1 MSSYGNIEIDDLG
14 NNMYLVKN
22 IHTSKYVK
30 LGTRETKY
38 LTHLIG
44 DKGNLDIE
52 AAETGLNEEERN
64 YLNGKFLE
72 WGFLSDGNDQDSKAG
87 SPGKR
92 FKNFVKNNDLTNITV
107 ASLNPDMFLD
117 KCMPVIKA
125 LLSPVAM
132 IIYFLLFL
140 LGWKALSMNYYLMN
154 DVAFKGISIR
164 NAIIIYIMQVIT
176 IGFHE
181 LGHAIT
187 CKYYGGK
194 VRKMGIKL
202 FFLLPAM
209 YCDISEIYTF
219 KSRKKKMLVSFAGV
233 LVNFVAANIALI
245 IYALLNYFHGIN
257 SAVLA
262 IYYFVNIGLGIFNLI
277 PFVKLDGYWILSG
290 FANITNFMDKSIN
303 LLLKLIVSPKEF
315 AALEINNTRKFVMV
329 LYGLCVCAVKPAFWA
344 YSLYII
350 NRYLSMVLGQKTIYL
365 IIFIAVYILFT
376 IFKDAIKRFKDVIS
390 GTANT
395 MP

>member
-1 MSSYGNIEIDDLG
+1 MSSFGNIEIDTLE

-22 IHTSKYVK
+22 INTSKYVK
-30 LGTRETKY
+30 LGTKETKY

-44 DKGNLDIE
+44 DKGDLNIE
-52 AAETGLNEEERN
+52 AAEELNEEERN
-64 YLNGKFLE
+64 YLHGKFLE
-72 WGFLSDGNDQDSKAG
+72 WGFISDGSSQELKADSLG
-87 SPGKR
+87 RR
-92 FKNFVKNNDLTNITV
+92 FKNFVKNNDLTNISV
-107 ASLNPDMFLD
+107 ASVNPDRFLD

-125 LLSPVAM
+125 LLSPVAI
-132 IIYFLLFL
+132 IIYLLIFIF
-140 LGWKALSMNYYLMN
+140 GWKALSMNYYNMN
-154 DVAFKGISIR
+154 DIVFKGISLK

-181 LGHAIT
+181 MGHAIT

-233 LVNFVAANIALI
+233 LVNFLAANAALI
-245 IYALLNYFHGIN
+245 IYALLNYSLGIN

-290 FANITNFMDKSIN
+290 FADITNFMDKSIN
-303 LLLKLIVSPKEF
+303 LLLKLTISPGEF
-315 AALEINNTRKFVMV
+315 ASLKINNTRKVLMV
-329 LYGLCVCAVKPAFWA
+329 LYGLCVCAVKPVFWA

-350 NRYLSMVLGQKTIYL
+350 NRYIGMVLGQKTIYL
-365 IIFIAVYILFT
+365 ILLIAVYILFT
-376 IFKDAIKRFKDVIS
+376 MCKDVIKRFKSVLN